1 MLASINKKALVAV
14 AGAGAGVVAG
24 VGVVA
29 GADAAFDSLLT
40 TDSEVASG
48 FGFTKLSVFAIYFN
62 ESILASASMLAPLIT
77 TALLVTD

>member
-1 MLASINKKALVAV
+1 MLASINKKALV
-14 AGAGAGVVAG
+14 AGAGVVAG

-29 GADAAFDSLLT
+29 GAGADSFDSFLT
-40 TDSEVASG
+40 TDSVEG